1 MDEKNKEIPKMTK
14 EDVARSK
21 RLIKQS
27 EDKLNLMISEK
38 EAKEKLV
45 AIKEKYN
52 KVIADSAKPEFL
64 YRQEFYDTLLDIDK
78 INMKHYVTNVN
89 DAIDREES
97 SIKALQEAIDNA
109 EVSDNEW
116 W

>member
-1 MDEKNKEIPKMTK
+1 MQSFSGRYLYDSIEEKAANLLYFIIKNHPFFDGNK
-14 EDVARSK
+14 RSAAYSF
-21 RLIKQS
+21 IWF
-27 EDKLNLMISEK
+27 LNK
-38 EAKEKLV
+38 AGV
-45 AIKEKYN
+45 
-52 KVIADSAKPEFL
+52 
-64 YRQEFYDTLLDIDK
+64 LDIDK

>member
-45 AIKEKYN
+45 DLQTKYN
-52 KVIADSAKPEFL
+52 KLRDGTDKPEFL
-64 YRQEFYDTLLDIDK
+64 YKQEFYDTLLDIDK

-109 EVSDNEW
+109 EVSDNE
-116 W
+116 